1 MTYFWLRS
9 SKWAIKVN
17 TTDASIVYSC
27 SDMCKSWILSWVGVY
42 TLQITGMNSAWQGL
56 TLLWKHWSLTGSLYM
71 STFESNFCPQAPCP
85 LFHQVFSMDASKW
98 FNPLVLVRSQCRVA
112 LRAHKW
118 RSCDWAV
125 NTQGCW
131 RRDARSEVGV
141 WGCWGENLLFSHPGV
156 ALCFTWSAE
165 EQL

>member
-1 MTYFWLRS
+1 MTYFRLRS

-42 TLQITGMNSAWQGL
+42 TLQITGMNLAWQGL
-56 TLLWKHWSLTGSLYM
+56 TLLWKHRSLTGSRYM

-85 LFHQVFSMDASKW
+85 LFHQVFSIDASKW
-98 FNPLVLVRSQCRVA
+98 FGPLVLVRSRCRVA

-118 RSCDWAV
+118 RSCDWATREGV
-125 NTQGCW
+125 EEGTQE
-131 RRDARSEVGV
+131 AKLEYEVV
-141 WGCWGENLLFSHPGV
+141 EERICCFHILEWHYVSHG
-156 ALCFTWSAE
+156 A
-165 EQL
+165 